1 MSTHLQLD
9 MFEKDEIVLLRL
21 EIDKI
26 KASSENV
33 RRGVFSKV
41 TELEKLVKHMSEK
54 IDEKNTSI

>member
-33 RRGVFSKV
+33 RRGVFSRV

-54 IDEKNTSI
+54 IDERT